1 MLTTRADQRG
11 FSMVEL
17 MVALTIVGFAMAA
30 GLPSLSAWLQNSKL
44 RSSTESIIT
53 GLQVAKSEAVSR
65 NALVRFQLT
74 SSLDSSCTL
83 STSSAN
89 WVVNADP
96 NPGTVAGKCDVAP
109 SDTVSP
115 FIIRKRDPTKDIAG
129 MVVDSGGVSSI
140 TFNGLGR
147 PTTPVVVGIDLSN
160 PEMGACAPTGPVT
173 CLRVVVSAAGQIR
186 MCNPKF
192 SLPDPQGC

>member
-1 MLTTRADQRG
+1 MLNARLDQRG
-11 FSMVEL
+11 LSMVEL
-17 MVALTIVGFAMAA
+17 MVALTILGFAMAA
-30 GLPSLSAWLQNSKL
+30 GMPSISAWLQNTKL
-44 RSSTESIIT
+44 RSSAESIIT
-53 GLQVAKSEAVSR
+53 GLQLAKSEAVSR
-65 NALVRFQLT
+65 NSLVRFQLT

-96 NPGTVAGKCDVAP
+96 DPDAVVGNCNAAP
-109 SDTVSP
+109 SDTASP
-115 FIIRKRDPTKDIAG
+115 FIVQKRDPAKDAVG
-129 MVVDSGGVSSI
+129 LAVNSGGVSTV

-147 PTTPVVVGIDLSN
+147 PTTATAVNINLTSDLD
-160 PEMGACAPTGPVT
+160 ACAPTGAVT

-186 MCNPKF
+186 MCNPRF